1 MVEKSQSEAG
11 RPNHWKGIR
20 RFQRFRID
28 VRVKLTCSVDGARTT
43 VFGRGTDVSE
53 GGMAMYLPAEI
64 PAGTAVEMELTF
76 PYTAQAIKING
87 AVRNADGFRYGVEFS
102 DLDSAARELVVR
114 TCTALALV
122 Q

>member
-1 MVEKSQSEAG
+1 MVEKSQSG
-11 RPNHWKGIR
+11 TNRPNHWKGIR

-28 VRVKLTCSVDGARTT
+28 VRVKLSAGIGAERVT

-64 PAGTAVEMELTF
+64 AAGTPVEMELTF
-76 PYTAQAIKING
+76 PYTAQAIKIG
-87 AVRNADGFRYGVEFS
+87 GKVRNADGFRYGVEFS
-102 DLDSAARELVVR
+102 ELDSAARELVVR
-114 TCTALALV
+114 TCTALSLV